1 MPEKKEQAN
10 QIKSSIEQEKS
21 KEKKGSP
28 LWFKTLICII
38 LAPKIFMAIGVLLGY
53 YTFMTLYCL
62 GAIFAYIVVYYILLK
77 VRKKLTTW
85 DYVLVVIV
93 TLLL

>member
-10 QIKSSIEQEKS
+10 RIKSPLKQEKS

-28 LWFKTLICII
+28 LWFKTLIVLI
-38 LAPKIFMAIGVLLGY
+38 LAPRIMVGLGELTVAYTIAALYNFASFFVFIIAY
-53 YTFMTLYCL
+53 Y
-62 GAIFAYIVVYYILLK
+62 VLLK

>member
-1 MPEKKEQAN
+1 MSEKKEQAN
-10 QIKSSIEQEKS
+10 QIKSSIEQEKL

-28 LWFKTLICII
+28 LWFKTLIVLILLSKFILGGLVGLAVVSTIASFFAFII
-38 LAPKIFMAIGVLLGY
+38 AY
-53 YTFMTLYCL
+53 Y
-62 GAIFAYIVVYYILLK
+62 VLLK